1 MYRTSNKR
9 WFTNNAYQAQE
20 KIQVE
25 KSAGK
30 DMQGLYTW

>member
-9 WFTNNAYQAQE
+9 WFTNNAYQVQE

-30 DMQGLYTW
+30 DMQALYT